1 VVGSGR
7 KDGEYSFIYIENQCF
22 KGYGFYELNHQ
33 IKSKEKILSRMTAM
47 EDNSDCRALILAH
60 IKKNKYRKLIP
71 LGITEVN
78 SN

>member
-1 VVGSGR
+1 
-7 KDGEYSFIYIENQCF
+7 
-22 KGYGFYELNHQ
+22 
-33 IKSKEKILSRMTAM
+33 LSRMTAM

-71 LGITEVN
+71 LGITVVN

>member
-1 VVGSGR
+1 MVCHGR
-7 KDGEYSFIYIENQCF
+7 KDGEYSFIYIENQQY

-33 IKSKEKILSRMTAM
+33 INSKDNILNRMIAM

-71 LGITEVN
+71 LDTIVVS